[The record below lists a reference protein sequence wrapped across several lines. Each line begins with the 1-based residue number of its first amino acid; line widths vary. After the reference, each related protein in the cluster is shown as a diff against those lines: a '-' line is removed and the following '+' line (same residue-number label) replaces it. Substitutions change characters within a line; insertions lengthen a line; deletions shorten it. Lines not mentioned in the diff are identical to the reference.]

1 MAQSAVTISVLDFLT
16 GLGDDLFFYSLYAIS
31 AHIVLIQIKASMT
44 DGEELL
50 FGMDRLWT

>member
-1 MAQSAVTISVLDFLT
+1 MMY
-16 GLGDDLFFYSLYAIS
+16 FYSLYAIS
-31 AHIVLIQIKASMT
+31 AQIVLIQIKVSIT